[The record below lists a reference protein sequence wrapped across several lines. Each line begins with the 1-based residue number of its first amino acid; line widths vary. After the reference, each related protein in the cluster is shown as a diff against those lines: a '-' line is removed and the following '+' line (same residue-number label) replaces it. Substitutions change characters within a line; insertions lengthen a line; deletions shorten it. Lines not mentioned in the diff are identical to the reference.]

1 MTYGILYLNGA
12 RCWSFD
18 LNTLPE
24 VQKEFNKKKIGLD
37 LFMTESTGNKLFNL
51 KDLKGKSGFKN
62 KAN

>member
-12 RCWSFD
+12 RRWSFK

-37 LFMTESTGNKLFNL
+37 LFMTESNGNKLFYL